1 MNSVDNISLLLQAL
15 SLEIL
20 FKDYNN
26 VDLMQE
32 LQKQDKEY
40 LDKARQYI
48 NDNFADQL
56 KFVDFDDYDSASVI
70 KIIRKLS
77 KEGCRLFFFATD

>member
-1 MNSVDNISLLLQAL
+1 MKVDNLSLILQAL

-26 VDLMQE
+26 RDLMQE

-40 LDKARQYI
+40 LE
-48 NDNFADQL
+48 
-56 KFVDFDDYDSASVI
+56 
-70 KIIRKLS
+70 KIIKQNNEILTLLRKEE
-77 KEGCRLFFFATD
+77 K